1 MSNKLQNVKA
11 VQQLLSGEHKT
22 QTRTTVGYIK
32 GADVKRNVGDTWTE
46 IDPKTGTVWK
56 IEQKNGFRS
65 KTVDNSILQKIRE
78 IMSVPKT
85 CPCCNKE
92 MRDEE
97 KHLNFKMYF
106 IHKKCFSCVQKEE
119 TLIRA
124 KGKEAWEEYS
134 RQRMLANAEAWLRDA
149 DREVATLREALQ
161 LQFVQNAD
169 GGLEEWDQTAFF
181 EKFDADYKKTRETIL
196 NNLKGTDNG

>member
-22 QTRTTVGYIK
+22 QSRTTVGYVK
-32 GADVKRNVGDTWTE
+32 DAEVKRNVGDTWTE
-46 IDPKTGTVWK
+46 IDPKTGTVWR
-56 IEQKNGFRS
+56 IEQKNGFRT
-65 KTVDNSILQKIRE
+65 KIVDNSILQKIRE
-78 IMSVPKT
+78 IMSVPKS
-85 CPCCNKE
+85 CPCCGKE

-106 IHKKCFSCVQKEE
+106 VHKKCFSCVTREE

-124 KGKEAWEEYS
+124 KGEQAWKEYS
-134 RQRMLANAEAWLRDA
+134 RQRMLANAEAWLTDA
-149 DREVATLREALQ
+149 DREVATLREALR
-161 LQFVQNAD
+161 LQFIQNAD

-181 EKFDADYKKTRETIL
+181 EKFDADYTKTRETIL
-196 NNLKGTDNG
+196 DNLKGTTNG

>member
-1 MSNKLQNVKA
+1 MSNKLQNIKA
-11 VQQLLSGEHKT
+11 VQQLLSGDHKT
-22 QTRTTVGYIK
+22 QNRTTVGYMKESDIK
-32 GADVKRNVGDTWTE
+32 RSVGDTWTE

-56 IEQKNGFRS
+56 IEQKNGFRT
-65 KTVDNSILQKIRE
+65 KTVDNSILQKIRD

-85 CPCCNKE
+85 CTCCNKE

-106 IHKKCFSCVQKEE
+106 IHKKCFSCVTREE

-124 KGKEAWEEYS
+124 KGNEAWEEYS
-134 RQRMLANAEAWLRDA
+134 RQRMLANAEAWLKDA
-149 DREVATLREALQ
+149 DREVEQLREALRV
-161 LQFVQNAD
+161 QFVLNAD

-196 NNLKGTDNG
+196 NNLKGTTNG

>member
-11 VQQLLSGEHKT
+11 VQQLLSGEHRT
-22 QTRTTVGYIK
+22 QSRTTVGYVK
-32 GADVKRNVGDTWTE
+32 NAEVKRNVGDTWTE

-56 IEQKNGFRS
+56 IEQKNGFRT
-65 KTVDNSILQKIRE
+65 KIVDNSILQKIRE
-78 IMSVPKT
+78 IMSVPKS
-85 CPCCNKE
+85 CSCCGKE

-106 IHKKCFSCVQKEE
+106 VHKKCFSCVMREE

-134 RQRMLANAEAWLRDA
+134 RQRMLANAEAWLQDA
-149 DREVATLREALQ
+149 DREVATLREAL
-161 LQFVQNAD
+161 LVQFVQNAD

>member
-11 VQQLLSGEHKT
+11 VKQLLDGKHKT
-22 QTRTTVGYIK
+22 QTRTTVGYTK
-32 GADVKRNVGDTWTE
+32 EADVKRNVGDIWTE

-56 IEQKNGFRS
+56 IEQKNGFRT
-65 KTVDNSILQKIRE
+65 KVVDNSILEKIRN
-78 IMSVPKT
+78 IMSVPKS
-85 CPCCNKE
+85 CPCCGKE

-106 IHKKCFSCVQKEE
+106 VHKKCFSCVLKEE
-119 TLIRA
+119 TSIRL

-134 RQRMLANAEAWLRDA
+134 RQRMLSNAEAWLQDA
-149 DREVATLREALQ
+149 DREVELLREALK
-161 LQFVQNAD
+161 LQFIQNAD

-181 EKFDADYKKTRETIL
+181 EKFDNDYKLVRETIL
-196 NNLKGTDNG
+196 NNLKGTTNG

>member
-56 IEQKNGFRS
+56 IEQKNGFRT
-65 KTVDNSILQKIRE
+65 KTVDNSILQKIRD

-106 IHKKCFSCVQKEE
+106 IHKKCFSCVIKEE

-161 LQFVQNAD
+161 IQFVQNAD

>member
-22 QTRTTVGYIK
+22 QTRTTVGYTK

-56 IEQKNGFRS
+56 IEQKNGFRT
-65 KTVDNSILQKIRE
+65 KVVDNSILQKIRD

-106 IHKKCFSCVQKEE
+106 IHKKCFSCVTREE

-134 RQRMLANAEAWLRDA
+134 RQRMLANAEAWLQDA
-149 DREVATLREALQ
+149 DREVATLREALTV
-161 LQFVQNAD
+161 QFVQNAD
-169 GGLEEWDQTAFF
+169 GALEEWDQTAFF
-181 EKFDADYKKTRETIL
+181 EKFDADYKQTRETIL
-196 NNLKGTDNG
+196 NNLKGTPNG

>member
-22 QTRTTVGYIK
+22 QSRTTVGYVK
-32 GADVKRNVGDTWTE
+32 GAEVKRNVGDTWTE

-56 IEQKNGFRS
+56 IEQKNGFRT
-65 KTVDNSILQKIRE
+65 KIVDNSILQKIRE
-78 IMSVPKT
+78 IMSVPKA

-92 MRDEE
+92 MRGDE

-106 IHKKCFSCVQKEE
+106 VHKKCFSCVLTEE
-119 TLIRA
+119 TSIRA

-134 RQRMLANAEAWLRDA
+134 RQRMLANAEAWLTDA
-149 DREVATLREALQ
+149 DREVATLREALR
-161 LQFVQNAD
+161 LQFIQNAD

-196 NNLKGTDNG
+196 DNLKGTTNG

>member
-106 IHKKCFSCVQKEE
+106 IYKKCFSCVIKEE

-161 LQFVQNAD
+161 IQFVQNAD